1 MESELIKK
9 SIFSFT
15 FIFSNVFDFSLLIL
29 TMIRMG
35 NISKDIIIYIGYVIT
50 LLLLCYILYHRQ
62 KRIYKYV
69 YYTDIN
75 VSLIYC
81 NKTNLFIISLPF
93 ISNLFYIILSIKSN
107 ISFIIFEYFCI
118 SFSYLIMIKEFIY
131 LYKINK
137 TYQYLLSENT
147 FV

>member
-1 MESELIKK
+1 MESELIKT
-9 SIFSFT
+9 SIFSFIS
-15 FIFSNVFDFSLLIL
+15 IFSNIFDFSLLIL
-29 TMIRMG
+29 SMIHMA

-50 LLLLCYILYHRQ
+50 LLLLCYILYQRQ

-81 NKTNLFIISLPF
+81 NKTNIFIISLPM
-93 ISNLFYIILSIKSN
+93 ISNVFYIILSIKSN
-107 ISFIIFEYFCI
+107 ISFIIFEYFCLLF
-118 SFSYLIMIKEFIY
+118 SFLIMIEELNY

-137 TYQYLLSENT
+137 TYQNLLSENIL
-147 FV
+147 V